1 MTKTT
6 ESTIAQEE
14 ILAALSQIK
23 DPDLGRDIVTLGFV
37 KDLRIDGGNVSFA
50 IELTTPACPV
60 RDQMKEDAHRA
71 VRPLP
76 GVERVEVRMGS
87 KVRATSSE
95 GKDKLV
101 PLVKNIVPVGSG
113 KGGVGKST
121 VSANLAIALAKL
133 GAKVGLLDAD
143 VYGPSIPTIMGAH
156 VPPTAGNGNIIPV
169 LRYGVEIVSIGF
181 FVPKGEATIWR
192 GPMLSKVV
200 EKFLGGVEWGELDY
214 LLVDLPPGTG
224 DVQLSLCQMIPLT
237 GAAIVSTPQDL
248 AFNVAEKAISMF
260 NKLRTPILG
269 LVENMSGF
277 ECRHC
282 GHREEIFG
290 RGGARRFAMANEIP
304 FLGEIPLSTEIRTTS
319 DEGYPIV
326 QAMPESPGARAFLR
340 VAENLAA
347 QVSTL
352 TLGGVSSDR
361 PEIAE
366 ITRPSDERRP
376 DSLEGRARISSTPA
390 MPCVWGVGVRC
401 ASTRCRGT
409 SGFARNRS
417 ARMSVRSRSTRWA
430 GMRSASSGA
439 TGTRPASTRSS
450 FCASCAPARSAQKKA
465 KHQHDRSPG
474 NRRCIL
480 RLATEARSGP
490 SERRLCVPAVWHF
503 ASCGE
508 HRFRRV
514 ACWPRTL
521 PLRVLELEVVLPS
534 DQAKIR

>member
-1 MTKTT
+1 MKGRR
-6 ESTIAQEE
+6 ESTIGPED
-14 ILAALSQIK
+14 IRAALSQVK

-37 KDLRIDGGNVSFA
+37 QDLRIDGENVSFA

-60 RDQMKEDAHRA
+60 RDQMKGDAHRA
-71 VRPLP
+71 VLSLP
-76 GVERVEVRMGS
+76 GVTNVEIEMTS
-87 KVRATSSE
+87 KVRGTQSE
-95 GKDKLV
+95 QKDKLI

-133 GAKVGLLDAD
+133 GARVGLMDAD

-156 VPPTAGNGNIIPV
+156 VPPTAGNGNITPV

-237 GAAIVSTPQDL
+237 GAAVVSTPQDL
-248 AFNVAEKAISMF
+248 AFNVAEKAVSMF

-282 GHREEIFG
+282 GRREEIFG
-290 RGGARRFAMANEIP
+290 SGGARRFAMANEIP
-304 FLGEIPLSTEIRTTS
+304 FLGEIPLSTDIRTTS

-326 QAMPESPGARAFLR
+326 ESMPASPSARAFFR

-366 ITRPSDERRP
+366 ITRPSTSEVRILWKDGHE
-376 DSLEGRARISSTPA
+376 SLYTGHALR
-390 MPCVWGVGVRC
+390 VGCRC
-401 ASTRCRGT
+401 ALCVDEMSGNKRLREESISKDVRPLQIDPVGRYAIRFQWSDGHSTGIYTFELLRELC
-409 SGFARNRS
+409 
-417 ARMSVRSRSTRWA
+417 
-430 GMRSASSGA
+430 
-439 TGTRPASTRSS
+439 PCPI
-450 FCASCAPARSAQKKA
+450 CADNA
-465 KHQHDRSPG
+465 
-474 NRRCIL
+474 
-480 RLATEARSGP
+480 EART
-490 SERRLCVPAVWHF
+490 R
-503 ASCGE
+503 
-508 HRFRRV
+508 
-514 ACWPRTL
+514 
-521 PLRVLELEVVLPS
+521 
-534 DQAKIR
+534 

>member
-1 MTKTT
+1 MKRTT
-6 ESTIAQEE
+6 EPTIVQEE

-37 KDLRIDGGNVSFA
+37 KDVRIAGGNVSFA

-60 RDQMKEDAHRA
+60 RDELKEDAHRA
-71 VRPLP
+71 VLLLP
-76 GVERVEVRMGS
+76 GVQRVEVRMGS
-87 KVRATSSE
+87 KVRGTSSE
-95 GKDKLV
+95 GKDRLA
-101 PLVKNIVPVGSG
+101 PLVKNVVPVGSG

-121 VSANLAIALAKL
+121 VSSNLAIALAKL

-143 VYGPSIPTIMGAH
+143 IYGPSIPTIMGAH

-169 LRYGVEIVSIGF
+169 LRYGVEIVSMGF

-237 GAAIVSTPQDL
+237 GAAVVSTPQDL
-248 AFNVAEKAISMF
+248 AFNVAEKAVSMF

-282 GHREEIFG
+282 GRREEIFG
-290 RGGARRFAMANEIP
+290 SGGARRFAMANEIP
-304 FLGEIPLSTEIRTTS
+304 FLGEIPLSTDIRTTS
-319 DEGYPIV
+319 DDGHPIV
-326 QAMPESPGARAFLR
+326 ESMPASPSARAFFR

-366 ITRPSDERRP
+366 ITRPSTSEV
-376 DSLEGRARISSTPA
+376 RILWKDGHESIYTGHA
-390 MPCVWGVGVRC
+390 LRLGCRC
-401 ASTRCRGT
+401 AVCVDEMSGNKRLREESISKDVRPLSIDPVGRYAIRFQWSDGHSTGIYTFELLRELCPCPICADNAG
-409 SGFARNRS
+409 AR
-417 ARMSVRSRSTRWA
+417 TR
-430 GMRSASSGA
+430 
-439 TGTRPASTRSS
+439 
-450 FCASCAPARSAQKKA
+450 
-465 KHQHDRSPG
+465 
-474 NRRCIL
+474 
-480 RLATEARSGP
+480 
-490 SERRLCVPAVWHF
+490 
-503 ASCGE
+503 
-508 HRFRRV
+508 
-514 ACWPRTL
+514 
-521 PLRVLELEVVLPS
+521 
-534 DQAKIR
+534 

>member
-1 MTKTT
+1 
-6 ESTIAQEE
+6 
-14 ILAALSQIK
+14 
-23 DPDLGRDIVTLGFV
+23 
-37 KDLRIDGGNVSFA
+37 
-50 IELTTPACPV
+50 
-60 RDQMKEDAHRA
+60 MKEDAHCA

-95 GKDKLV
+95 EKDKLV
-101 PLVKNIVPVGSG
+101 PLVKNVVPVGSG

-248 AFNVAEKAISMF
+248 AFNVAEKAIFMF
-260 NKLRTPILG
+260 TKLRTPVLG

-290 RGGARRFAMANEIP
+290 SGGARRFAMANEILP
-304 FLGEIPLSTEIRTTS
+304 RRDPLSAEIRTAS

-326 QAMPESPGARAFLR
+326 ESMPESPVPA
-340 VAENLAA
+340 
-347 QVSTL
+347 
-352 TLGGVSSDR
+352 
-361 PEIAE
+361 
-366 ITRPSDERRP
+366 PSFGSP
-376 DSLEGRARISSTPA
+376 RISRRRSAPSLWAESQRSAGDRGDYAPSTSDVRILWKDGHESLYTGYA
-390 MPCVWGVGVRC
+390 LRWGVGARC
-401 ASTRCRGT
+401 ASTRCRDKR
-409 SGFARNRS
+409 FARNRS
-417 ARMSVRSRSTRWA
+417 ARMSVRSPSTRWA

-465 KHQHDRSPG
+465 KHKHDRSRG

-480 RLATEARSGP
+480 RLHGDRTNGLIGRPSRMLSLETEDPTGGGMKIVCAHQAGRPRGTRSPGCAENALGSRPFLEGEGHEPLPSLTRRSARPEARGRRRARGRPSG
-490 SERRLCVPAVWHF
+490 RR
-503 ASCGE
+503 
-508 HRFRRV
+508 
-514 ACWPRTL
+514 T
-521 PLRVLELEVVLPS
+521 
-534 DQAKIR
+534 

>member
-1 MTKTT
+1 MKERT
-6 ESTIAQEE
+6 EPTS
-14 ILAALSQIK
+14 ALEDIRAVLTQIK

-37 KDLRIDGGNVSFA
+37 KDLQIDGENVSFA

-60 RDQMKEDAHRA
+60 RDQMKGDAHRA
-71 VRPLP
+71 VLSLP
-76 GVERVEVRMGS
+76 GVTNVEIEMTS
-87 KVRATSSE
+87 KVRGTQSE
-95 GKDKLV
+95 QKDKLI

-133 GAKVGLLDAD
+133 GARVGLMDAD

-156 VPPTAGNGNIIPV
+156 VPPTAGNGNITPV
-169 LRYGVEIVSIGF
+169 LRYGVEIVSMGF

-237 GAAIVSTPQDL
+237 GAAVVSTPQDL
-248 AFNVAEKAISMF
+248 AFNVAEKAVSMF

-282 GHREEIFG
+282 GRREEIFG
-290 RGGARRFAMANEIP
+290 SGGARRFAMANEIP
-304 FLGEIPLSTEIRTTS
+304 FLGEIPLSTDIRTTS
-319 DEGYPIV
+319 DEGNPIV
-326 QAMPESPGARAFLR
+326 QSMPESPSARAFFR

-347 QVSTL
+347 QISTL

-366 ITRPSDERRP
+366 ITRPSTSEV
-376 DSLEGRARISSTPA
+376 RILWKDGHESIYTGHA
-390 MPCVWGVGVRC
+390 LRVGCRC
-401 ASTRCRGT
+401 AVCVDEMLGNQRLREESIGKD
-409 SGFARNRS
+409 
-417 ARMSVRSRSTRWA
+417 VRSLSIDPVGRYAIRFQWSDGHSTGIYTFELLRELCPCPICA
-430 GMRSASSGA
+430 EKSRAQ
-439 TGTRPASTRSS
+439 TR
-450 FCASCAPARSAQKKA
+450 
-465 KHQHDRSPG
+465 
-474 NRRCIL
+474 
-480 RLATEARSGP
+480 
-490 SERRLCVPAVWHF
+490 
-503 ASCGE
+503 
-508 HRFRRV
+508 
-514 ACWPRTL
+514 
-521 PLRVLELEVVLPS
+521 
-534 DQAKIR
+534 